1 MANISKI
8 VFAFVAASPQVI
20 YAWGCNGH
28 HIIAL
33 IAERHLN
40 DHARAAVD
48 ALLTSEPID
57 PNLARY
63 CRDEALDS
71 FVSSATWA
79 DDVRRGEGTGTW
91 HYIDIPRSLTQGD
104 LTRYCEPVGPVNGG
118 SRPGCVVSAL
128 HDQLAIL
135 RDKSATDRSR
145 ALRYVIHMVGDLH
158 QPLHVSD
165 NGDRGGNCVPL
176 RFGASPGATNL
187 HTLWDSGLIDAALSE
202 RGLTAEELAEHLDVR
217 YRKDSEAWG
226 SREADLERWVWEV
239 HQVAIET
246 TYGKLHPAIPVE
258 PADASSDC
266 SAETARV
273 RALNIVAGRDY
284 QGAAMEVIEPLLAR
298 AGYRLAGLLNE
309 LWP

>member
-8 VFAFVAASPQVI
+8 IFAFLAASPQMI
-20 YAWGCNGH
+20 CT
-28 HIIAL
+28 AL
-33 IAERHLN
+33 RNSLGRRPSPA
-40 DHARAAVD
+40 
-48 ALLTSEPID
+48 TS
-57 PNLARY
+57 RQ
-63 CRDEALDS
+63 RQ
-71 FVSSATWA
+71 
-79 DDVRRGEGTGTW
+79 
-91 HYIDIPRSLTQGD
+91 PRS
-104 LTRYCEPVGPVNGG
+104 R
-118 SRPGCVVSAL
+118 R
-128 HDQLAIL
+128 H
-135 RDKSATDRSR
+135 
-145 ALRYVIHMVGDLH
+145 
-158 QPLHVSD
+158 
-165 NGDRGGNCVPL
+165 
-176 RFGASPGATNL
+176 
-187 HTLWDSGLIDAALSE
+187 SE

-217 YRKDSEAWG
+217 YRKDSEGWG

-298 AGYRLAGLLNE
+298 AGYRLAWLLNE

>member
-8 VFAFVAASPQVI
+8 VFAFLAASPQAV

-48 ALLTSEPID
+48 ALLTADPID
-57 PNLARY
+57 PKLARY
-63 CRDEALDS
+63 CKDEALDP

-79 DDVRRGEGTGTW
+79 DDAKRGEGTGTW
-91 HYIDIPRSLTQGD
+91 HYIDIPRSLTQGN
-104 LTRYCEPVGPVNGG
+104 LTRYCEPAGSVNGG
-118 SRPGCVVSAL
+118 SRTGCVVSAL
-128 HDQLAIL
+128 YDQLAIL
-135 RDKSATDRSR
+135 RDRSANDRPR
-145 ALRYVIHMVGDLH
+145 ALRYVIHLPGDLH

-176 RFGASPGATNL
+176 RFGASPRATNL
-187 HTLWDSGLIDAALSE
+187 HSLLDSGLVDAALSE
-202 RGLTAEELAEHLDVR
+202 RGLTAAELAEHLDVR

-239 HQVAIET
+239 HHVAIET
-246 TYGKLHPAIPVE
+246 TCGKLRPAIPVE
-258 PADASSDC
+258 PTDASSDC
-266 SAETARV
+266 AAETAKV

-284 QGAAMEVIEPLLAR
+284 QGAAMEAIEPLFAK